1 MVLLSG
7 LAGAAG
13 AAAGLLTKGFL
24 LTLTKLSI
32 GPLVL
37 NGFLLGGMFFF
48 GGGTLLGGYS
58 LGAPGRSLRRT
69 DDRTFGRRFLENEGQ
84 YRPRY
89 ATPCLAWQE
98 G

>member
-1 MVLLSG
+1 MSLLALCCLIKARDPFFDMVLLSG

-13 AAAGLLTKGFL
+13 SAAGLLTNGFL

-58 LGAPGRSLRRT
+58 LGAPG
-69 DDRTFGRRFLENEGQ
+69 
-84 YRPRY
+84 
-89 ATPCLAWQE
+89 
-98 G
+98 